1 MSTKQ
6 EMTLM
11 QCNREISKLGEYS
24 LMVADSSPTD
34 EALKRPSV
42 STLALFSV
50 ALPIGMP
57 LYVTAGL
64 LR

>member
-1 MSTKQ
+1 MAYDHWICLVFQ
-6 EMTLM
+6 YL
-11 QCNREISKLGEYS
+11 

-50 ALPIGMP
+50 ALPIGIS